1 MNEYIYLA
9 PIAIAFFL
17 AFNMGASGMSP
28 SFSVAHGANLIRKD
42 YIPGLFGVF
51 VIAGALLAGHKVM
64 ATIGGA
70 ILPAERMS
78 LFMVSIVLLAS
89 ALSLLFANILKVP
102 QSTSQSTVFAL
113 AGCAWS
119 LGSLQTGK
127 LFLEIVPMWFV
138 LPIAAFLVTLGAGF
152 IGQRIRKTL
161 IPNSFSEV
169 HKHPAWRLVTL
180 ACSCYVAFSIGSN
193 NVANAAAPIASLF
206 RNDIGLDEGVS
217 VLMLSLI
224 CILLVAPWFGIGASM
239 LGGRVLATT
248 AKDMLSI
255 GPMGAALV
263 SVVTATLLLLASS
276 LRGIPSSLVQMNVFA
291 IMALG
296 CLRKGR
302 GDGLKKT
309 VMAKMFATWLA
320 APAMAFLLAC
330 AMTALARRAGW
341 L

>member
-1 MNEYIYLA
+1 MTEYIYLI

-28 SFSVAHGANLIRKD
+28 SFSVAHGANLIRKEF
-42 YIPGLFGVF
+42 IPGLFGIF

-64 ATIGGA
+64 ATIGGSV
-70 ILPAERMS
+70 LPAERMT

-113 AGCAWS
+113 AGCALS
-119 LGSLQTGK
+119 LGDLQTRK
-127 LFLEIVPMWFV
+127 LFFEIVPMWFV
-138 LPIAAFLVTLGAGF
+138 LPFIAFLVTYGLGY
-152 IGQRIRKTL
+152 IGLRIKNAMALT
-161 IPNSFSEV
+161 SFSDIP
-169 HKHPAWRLVTL
+169 KHPAWRLVTL

-206 RNDIGLDEGVS
+206 WNDIGLDDGVS
-217 VLMLSLI
+217 TLMVSLI

-239 LGGRVLATT
+239 LGGRVLSTT
-248 AKDMLSI
+248 GKEMLSI
-255 GPMGAALV
+255 GPMDAALV

-276 LRGIPSSLVQMNVFA
+276 VRGIPSSLVQMNVFA
-291 IMALG
+291 ILALG

-309 VMAKMFATWLA
+309 VMVKMFATWLA
-320 APAMAFLLAC
+320 APIIAFLLAY
-330 AMTALARRAGW
+330 AMTSLSHDAT
-341 L
+341 